1 MVLHWQKRNPIIPLY
16 VRDDIKAL
24 QLTKMLLDEGI
35 FINPVITPAVPK
47 EDSMIRFSLMAT
59 HTLSSWTLP

>member
-1 MVLHWQKRNPIIPLY
+1 
-16 VRDDIKAL
+16 
-24 QLTKMLLDEGI
+24 MLLDEGI

-59 HTLSSWTLP
+59 HTFEQLDIAIDKIVGSFKKLGLLTTSTVKNP

>member
-1 MVLHWQKRNPIIPLY
+1 
-16 VRDDIKAL
+16 
-24 QLTKMLLDEGI
+24 MLLDEGI

-59 HTLSSWTLP
+59 HTFDQLDIAIDKIVGSFKKLGLLSASTVKNS